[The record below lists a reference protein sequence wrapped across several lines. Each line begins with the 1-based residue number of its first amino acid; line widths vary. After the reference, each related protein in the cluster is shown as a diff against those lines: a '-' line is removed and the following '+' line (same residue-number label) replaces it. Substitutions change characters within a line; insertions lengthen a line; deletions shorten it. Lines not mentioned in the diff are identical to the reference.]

1 MPYMFFS
8 KDSKSAQDVIADA
21 KKILILP
28 QSLDSFDAFCAATGL
43 YKALKNAGK
52 NVSLSFP
59 GIFPE
64 THKKVLPEEEL
75 TNLPQ
80 TRDLVISIDYSG
92 TEVEKINYAVEE
104 SICKIVVHPISK
116 DFAMERIS
124 YVKSG
129 FDYDLVI
136 TVGIRNFNEV
146 LSDYKEYEKDFSETF
161 VINIDNSRK
170 NENFASLNIVETD
183 EESLSQLILNKLVL
197 FKIKINSETAK
208 ALLKGI
214 SGQNN

>member
-1 MPYMFFS
+1 MFFS
-8 KDSKSAQDVIADA
+8 KDSRSAQDVITDA

-28 QSLDSFDAFCAATGL
+28 QSLNNFDAFCASTGL
-43 YKALKNAGK
+43 YKALKYAGK

-59 GIFPE
+59 GVFPE
-64 THKKVLPEEEL
+64 VYKSILPEEEL

-80 TRDLVISIDYSG
+80 TRDLVIKIDYSG

-104 SICKIVVHPISK
+104 SVCKIIVHPVSK
-116 DFAMERIS
+116 DFSMERIS
-124 YVKSG
+124 YAKSG

-136 TVGIRNFNEV
+136 TVGVKNFNEV
-146 LSDYKEYEKDFSETF
+146 LSDYKEYEKDLSEIF

-170 NENFASLNIVETD
+170 NENFASLNIIETD
-183 EESLSQLILNKLVL
+183 QESLSQLMLNKLVS
-197 FKIKINSETAK
+197 FKIKIDSETAK